1 MRIAVTGGTGLVG
14 GHLSVALSAA
24 GHDVVVL
31 SRGIDKRPWARE
43 VLSTKGISVR
53 SADIGDL
60 ESLKRAFEGCEAVAH
75 CAGIN
80 RELGA
85 STYESVHV
93 AGTSNVVKAA
103 ERAGVDRLAL
113 VSFLRAR
120 PDCGSPYH
128 ESKWAAEEIVRASDL
143 EWTVLKPG
151 MMFGRGDHMLDHLS
165 RALLTFP
172 VYLGVGDRKVRPLAV
187 DDAVR
192 ILVASLVH
200 GSLMRKTVPVM
211 GPTEIGF
218 DDAVRLVG
226 RVIGKRRRTL
236 RVPIAVHYLLAR
248 LAEELMTVPLVATA
262 QVRILEEE
270 LVEPTM
276 APDKLSAE
284 LTPSTP
290 FDEASILAGLPSP
303 LQRFG
308 LRDLRPFAK
317 KTRRISVCGEGSTLI
332 RRDPR
337 EVMEFVLDVERYRQ
351 ADHKIG
357 RVHWIRGDGNTGE
370 VRHGGRFMGIPAP
383 AVTLGFELTPFS
395 RLDFKG
401 VSTPWPLRGFD
412 GFFSCEKTMEGTRV
426 THRECLIFGPVMGR
440 ILKPLIAPWLSG
452 DTPAE
457 VKRIKSILEGEA
469 DRSSR

>member
-85 STYESVHV
+85 STYESIHV

-270 LVEPTM
+270 LIESTM

-308 LRDLRPFAK
+308 LRDLRPFFK
-317 KTRRISVCGEGSTLI
+317 KTRRISVCGEGSALI

-370 VRHGGRFMGIPAP
+370 VRHGGRFVGIPAP